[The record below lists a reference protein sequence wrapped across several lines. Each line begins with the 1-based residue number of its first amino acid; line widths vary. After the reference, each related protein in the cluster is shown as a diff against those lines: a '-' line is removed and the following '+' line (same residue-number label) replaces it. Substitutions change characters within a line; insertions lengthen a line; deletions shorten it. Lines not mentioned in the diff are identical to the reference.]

1 MSDDKIH
8 DAVHA
13 VFDPVVGPE
22 TISIVKK
29 RDGTIY
35 IGINRPTSP
44 WCNYLELYIFTS
56 GENENN
62 IHVHQLDNCEEKKK
76 GRELLILVEELALSI
91 GSRQITLLDASK
103 IKMGTSYV
111 SLKILYNLTTG
122 HSWYNSL
129 GYICLDNTYG
139 SYAKNYEYNK
149 RKISNTNIVDFIE
162 ENKDEVGFRDEK
174 ELIDALFIEIT
185 EFYPELSREQNI
197 QEYFTIIK
205 KILEQGTS
213 PKINS
218 IIKFLNYIEQCRII
232 TTSIDNCELTKVMD
246 SSTLIK
252 DIQREPTIS
261 GGKKQKRRNKTK
273 TKRKTKRKTKMRRYK
288 KSRKRIK

>member
-22 TISIVKK
+22 KISIVKK

-35 IGINRPTSP
+35 IGISRPTSP
-44 WCNYLELYIFTS
+44 WCTYLELYIFTS

-62 IHVHQLDNCEEKKK
+62 IHVHQLDNCGEKKK
-76 GRELLILVEELALSI
+76 GRELLMLVEELAMSI

-139 SYAKNYEYNK
+139 SYAEIYEHNR

-162 ENKDEVGFRDEK
+162 ENKREVGFKDEK

-213 PKINS
+213 PKIYS
-218 IIKFLNYIEQCRII
+218 IIKFLNYIEQCRVI
-232 TTSIDNCELTKVMD
+232 TTSIDNCELTKVMG
-246 SSTLIK
+246 SSILIK

-261 GGKKQKRRNKTK
+261 GGKKQKTPKKRNKTK
-273 TKRKTKRKTKMRRYK
+273 RKMRRYK
-288 KSRKRIK
+288 KSRKRTK

>member
-13 VFDPVVGPE
+13 VFDPVIGAE
-22 TISIVKK
+22 NISIIKK
-29 RDGTIY
+29 SNGTIY
-35 IGINRPTSP
+35 IGIIRPTLP
-44 WCNYLELYIFTS
+44 LCIYLELCIFTS

-62 IHVHQLDNCEEKKK
+62 IHVNQLDNCGEKKK
-76 GRELLILVEELALSI
+76 GGELLMLVEELAMSI

-139 SYAKNYEYNK
+139 SYAEVYEHNR

-162 ENKDEVGFRDEK
+162 ENKREVGFKDEK

-213 PKINS
+213 PKIYS
-218 IIKFLNYIEQCRII
+218 IIKFLNYIEQCRVI
-232 TTSIDNCELTKVMD
+232 TTSIDNCELTKVMG
-246 SSTLIK
+246 SSILIK

-261 GGKKQKRRNKTK
+261 GGKKQKTPKKRNKTK
-273 TKRKTKRKTKMRRYK
+273 RKMRRYK
-288 KSRKRIK
+288 KSRKRTK

>member
-13 VFDPVVGPE
+13 VFDPVVGQE
-22 TISIVKK
+22 KISIIKK
-29 RDGTIY
+29 RDETIY
-35 IGINRPTSP
+35 IGISRPTSP
-44 WCNYLELYIFTS
+44 WCTYLELYIYTS
-56 GENENN
+56 VENN
-62 IHVHQLDNCEEKKK
+62 IHVIQLDNCGEKKK
-76 GRELLILVEELALSI
+76 GRELLMLVEKLAISI

-139 SYAKNYEYNK
+139 SYAEVYEHNR

-162 ENKDEVGFRDEK
+162 ENKREVGFRDEK
-174 ELIDALFIEIT
+174 ELIDTLFREIT

-213 PKINS
+213 PKIYS
-218 IIKFLNYIEQCRII
+218 IIKLLNYIEQCRVI

-246 SSTLIK
+246 SSILIK

-261 GGKKQKRRNKTK
+261 GGKKQKKRNKTK
-273 TKRKTKRKTKMRRYK
+273 RKMRRYK
-288 KSRKRIK
+288 KSRKRIKYN

>member
-13 VFDPVVGPE
+13 VFDQVVGPE
-22 TISIVKK
+22 TIIIVKK
-29 RDGTIY
+29 PDGTIY
-35 IGINRPTSP
+35 IGISRPTLP
-44 WCNYLELYIFTS
+44 WCIYLELYIFTS

-62 IHVHQLDNCEEKKK
+62 IHVHQLDNCGEKKK
-76 GRELLILVEELALSI
+76 GRELLMLVEELALSI

-103 IKMGTSYV
+103 IKIGNSFV

-162 ENKDEVGFRDEK
+162 ENKHEVGFRDEE

-185 EFYPELSREQNI
+185 EFYPELSIEQNI

-213 PKINS
+213 PKIYS
-218 IIKFLNYIEQCRII
+218 IIKFLNYIEQCRVI
-232 TTSIDNCELTKVMD
+232 TTSIDNCELTKVMGP
-246 SSTLIK
+246 SILIK

-273 TKRKTKRKTKMRRYK
+273 RNKTKRKMRQSK

>member
-13 VFDPVVGPE
+13 VFDPVVGQE
-22 TISIVKK
+22 KISIIKK
-29 RDGTIY
+29 RDETIY
-35 IGINRPTSP
+35 IGISRPTSP
-44 WCNYLELYIFTS
+44 WCTYLELYIYTS
-56 GENENN
+56 VENENN
-62 IHVHQLDNCEEKKK
+62 IHVHQLDNCGEKKK
-76 GRELLILVEELALSI
+76 GRELLMLVEELAISI

-139 SYAKNYEYNK
+139 SYAEVYEHNR

-162 ENKDEVGFRDEK
+162 ENKREVGFRDEK
-174 ELIDALFIEIT
+174 ELIDTLFREIT

-213 PKINS
+213 PKIYS
-218 IIKFLNYIEQCRII
+218 IIKLLNYIEQCRVI

-246 SSTLIK
+246 SSILIK

-261 GGKKQKRRNKTK
+261 GGKKQKKRNKTK
-273 TKRKTKRKTKMRRYK
+273 RKMRRYK
-288 KSRKRIK
+288 KSRKRIKYN